1 MGFSIARKVSEFV
14 KESVRSFAFVSLC
27 GWDEKRSAFESVAF
41 TEDPLLVEMK
51 TIGFVEGIEESLT
64 FSLGIA
70 QVQIL
75 LIVIDMFDA
84 PDYND

>member
-1 MGFSIARKVSEFV
+1 M
-14 KESVRSFAFVSLC
+14 KERVRSFVFVSLC
-27 GWDEKRSAFESVAF
+27 GWDEKWSAFEFVAF

-51 TIGFVEGIEESLT
+51 TMGFVVGIEESLT

-70 QVQIL
+70 HVQIL
-75 LIVIDMFDA
+75 LIVIAMFAA